1 MLELKQG
8 DLAPKLSLD
17 LNADLNGVSSVV
29 AKIRRVHQSTV
40 LTKTLTVTNAAQG
53 LCEYQ
58 WVSPDTDTAGTY
70 LIEVLVTFS
79 GAIPERFPQRF
90 NREMLIRPKV
100 G

>member
-8 DLAPKLSLD
+8 DLAPKLQLD
-17 LNADLNGVSSVV
+17 LNADLTGATVV
-29 AKIRRVHQSTV
+29 AKIRRLHQSTV
-40 LTKTLTVTNAAQG
+40 LSKTLTVTDAAQG

-58 WVSPDTDTAGTY
+58 WVAGDTDVQGTY

-79 GAIPERFPQRF
+79 GSIPQRFPQRF
-90 NREMLIRPKV
+90 DRELLIGPKV

>member
-8 DLAPKLSLD
+8 DLAPKLQLD
-17 LNADLNGVSSVV
+17 LTANLTGATAV

-40 LTKTLTVTNAAQG
+40 LSKTLTVTDAANG

-58 WVSPDTDTAGTY
+58 WVAGDTDVVGTY

-79 GAIPERFPQRF
+79 GPIPQRFPQRF
-90 NREMLIRPKV
+90 DREMLISPKV

>member
-1 MLELKQG
+1 MILKQG

-17 LNADLNGVSSVV
+17 LNANLTAATVV

-40 LTKTLTVTNAAQG
+40 LTKTLTVTDAPNG
-53 LCEYQ
+53 LVEYQ
-58 WVSPDTDTAGTY
+58 WVAGDTDTAGSY

-90 NREMLIRPKV
+90 NRELLIRPRV
-100 G
+100 GT

>member
-8 DLAPKLSLD
+8 DLAPKLQLD
-17 LNADLNGVSSVV
+17 LNANLTGATVV

-40 LTKTLTVTNAAQG
+40 LSKTLTVTDAANG

-58 WVSPDTDTAGTY
+58 WVAGDTDVVGTY

-79 GAIPERFPQRF
+79 GSIPQRFPQRF
-90 NREMLIRPKV
+90 DREMVIGPKV